1 MLLARLPVLTT
12 LPLSKGGEATLV
24 GFGGGAGI
32 DADGAG
38 AGADEDEG
46 ASFFVALT
54 DLMILPA
61 DFFIVFFFFWSFFN
75 LLLYCFLVFALKP
88 YEWLPAISF
97 IVLVPRTLFFVNLE
111 ANCTYSLPYSIVL

>member
-32 DADGAG
+32 DADG

-88 YEWLPAISF
+88 YEWFPAISF

>member
-24 GFGGGAGI
+24 GFGGGAEI

-38 AGADEDEG
+38 ADENEG
-46 ASFFVALT
+46 ALFFVALA
-54 DLMILPA
+54 DLVILPV

-88 YEWLPAISF
+88 YEWFPAISF
-97 IVLVPRTLFFVNLE
+97 IVLVPRILFFVNLE